1 LNAPVIVT
9 PFFSRTRP
17 TAVGLNAI
25 NMSQLL
31 PADIPVVQVVETL
44 MKGGLTRMLAIGI
57 ARDPELLLSVMV
69 CDGLVRPTIT
79 CPKVSGA
86 FGLTRSFGCFTSGDE
101 ASSDCANAG
110 RANAVS
116 RNNNRKARPV
126 IDRKNDL
133 KRI

>member
-1 LNAPVIVT
+1 
-9 PFFSRTRP
+9 
-17 TAVGLNAI
+17 
-25 NMSQLL
+25 
-31 PADIPVVQVVETL
+31 
-44 MKGGLTRMLAIGI
+44 MLVIGI
-57 ARDPELLLSVMV
+57 AKDPELFSSVRV
-69 CDGLVRPTIT
+69 CDGLVRPMVT

-86 FGLTRSFGCFTSGDE
+86 FGLTRSLGCFTSGDE

-110 RANAVS
+110 RARAVS